1 MKGGK
6 LIGSGSYGCVF
17 NPPLKCKNSKKNKNK
32 RVKSRYTQKLI
43 SKLAL
48 KYEAL
53 DEYEFNSIILNK
65 LKKDKSYKKKK
76 KHFLF
81 VKDWCLPEKL
91 KRNDELALVKQ
102 CDNMVGKSYKEKKLK
117 DLALL
122 TMYHGGIDLDK
133 YIIINILNDKK
144 KFINRLVNLEIDLI
158 NNGIDFLHSK
168 NIYHTDIKS
177 LNILVNENNKNLYL
191 IDWGLTIIDLPNV
204 NDSIYKGIH
213 FNRPYESL
221 LFNINDNEIIKDPE
235 LLIDNIL
242 SSYSDK
248 ILNSSIKNDV
258 KILFNNKLKTKESLS
273 IIKEYLLL
281 ILNSV
286 VDGNRFNR
294 MKLIKHYYVKQDY
307 WGLITTLMDIYKYY
321 ELRDSEYEKNFSE
334 IFNYI
339 TTNLIINKTVL
350 IALFKKLKRE

>member
-17 NPPLKCKNSKKNKNK
+17 NPPLKCKNSTKKR
-32 RVKSRYTQKLI
+32 RVNSINTRKII

-53 DEYEFNSIILNK
+53 DEYEFNNIIVNK

-91 KRNDELALVKQ
+91 KRKDEVALVNQ
-102 CDNMVGKSYKEKKLK
+102 CDNMVGKSYKEQKLK
-117 DLALL
+117 DLAIL
-122 TMYHGGIDLDK
+122 TMNYGGIDLDK
-133 YIIINILNDKK
+133 YIIINILDDKK

-177 LNILVNENNKNLYL
+177 LNILVNKNESNLYI
-191 IDWGLTIIDLPNV
+191 IDWGLTIIDLPTV

-221 LFNINDNEIIKDPE
+221 LFNINDNEFIKDPE
-235 LLIDNIL
+235 LVIDNIL

-248 ILNSSIKNDV
+248 IFNSSINKDV
-258 KILFNNKLKTKESLS
+258 KILFNNKLKKKESLS

-281 ILNSV
+281 ILNSA

-294 MKLIKHYYVKQDY
+294 MKLIKNYYVKQDY

-321 ELRDSEYEKNFSE
+321 ELRDSEYEKNFHD
-334 IFNYI
+334 IFDYI
-339 TTNLIINKTVL
+339 TTNLIINKREL
-350 IALFKKLKRE
+350 IELFKKLKRE